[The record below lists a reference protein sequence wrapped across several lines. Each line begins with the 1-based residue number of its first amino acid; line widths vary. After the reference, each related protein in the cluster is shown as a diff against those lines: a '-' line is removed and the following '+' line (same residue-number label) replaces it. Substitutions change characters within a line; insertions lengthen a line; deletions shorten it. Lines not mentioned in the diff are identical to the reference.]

1 MKTISSDEGKSEP
14 DLISKLSEIYHDL
27 MKMMIEEKDY
37 GNFLNFF
44 ITSKILCRD
53 KGSYKD
59 FFKNYMP
66 CFWKDLEFWKTI
78 LFRI

>member
-44 ITSKILCRD
+44 ITERSRILENHPL
-53 KGSYKD
+53 SYIKHSSR
-59 FFKNYMP
+59 
-66 CFWKDLEFWKTI
+66 
-78 LFRI
+78 LFGE